1 MPKMPLDDAV
11 FLLGEAPR
19 KPAHVVALQ
28 LFESTGEGADLA
40 TLYEKML
47 GLPVKQAFRR
57 HAARNVLTPSGFDWR
72 DEGLDLDYHVRHVAL
87 PPPGRIRELLEYVS
101 LQHGVVLDR
110 TRPLWEY
117 HLIGGLADGR
127 FATAFKTHHALADG
141 ITLARHTIGGLS
153 PDPKAMTCMPPW
165 AGIDDEEPEAPRPS
179 DPLALP
185 RQLIG
190 TSKATL
196 AALLALQNM
205 ASDINT
211 PLPYQAP
218 ACVLN
223 GKITGARRFAGDKW
237 PYARLKAVA
246 VGAGGTVNDVVL
258 AMCGGALRGYLADI
272 DELPDRS
279 LIAMVPISLRR
290 EGAAFDAGSGN
301 AFGSILCDL
310 QTTTDD
316 PAERLDAIRE
326 TMTVSKKRMESLSPG
341 EALAVSRVVM
351 GGAAVAALTGFT
363 STPRQPFNLVIS
375 NVPASPQPLYYNGAQ
390 MTDIYPISMISEGQR
405 MNITVTRYADSVTFG
420 IVGDRSCLP
429 HLQRMLVH
437 LEDTLSDLEKA
448 VVPST
453 KTGS

>member
-28 LFESTGEGADLA
+28 LFESAGVGADLA
-40 TLYEKML
+40 ALYETL
-47 GLPVKQAFRR
+47 LALPVKHTFRR
-57 HAARNVLTPSGFDWR
+57 RALRNVMTPSGFDWR
-72 DEGLDLDYHVRHVAL
+72 DDGLDVDYHVRHVSL

-101 LQHGVVLDR
+101 LQHGVALDR

-127 FATAFKTHHALADG
+127 FATSFKTHHALADG

-153 PDPKAMTCMPPW
+153 ADPTTMTCLPPW
-165 AGIDDEEPEAPRPS
+165 AGVEDESPEVRLPAT
-179 DPLALP
+179 PLALP
-185 RQLIG
+185 GNLLAA
-190 TSKATL
+190 SKATV

-205 ASDINT
+205 ASDVNT

-237 PYARLKAVA
+237 AYARLKEVAVA
-246 VGAGGTVNDVVL
+246 AGTTVNDVVL
-258 AMCGGALRGYLADI
+258 AMCGGALRRYLTDL

-290 EGAAFDAGSGN
+290 AGTAFDAGSGN

-316 PAERLDAIRE
+316 PAERLAKIRE
-326 TMTVSKKRMESLSPG
+326 TMTVSKRRMESLSPG

-375 NVPASPQPLYYNGAQ
+375 NVPASPHPLYFNGAE
-390 MTDIYPISMISEGQR
+390 MTDLYPISMISEGQR
-405 MNITVTRYADSVTFG
+405 MNITVTRYADSITFG
-420 IVGDRSCLP
+420 IVGDRSSLP

-437 LEDTLSDLEKA
+437 LEDTLADLEKA
-448 VVPST
+448 VST
-453 KTGS
+453 S